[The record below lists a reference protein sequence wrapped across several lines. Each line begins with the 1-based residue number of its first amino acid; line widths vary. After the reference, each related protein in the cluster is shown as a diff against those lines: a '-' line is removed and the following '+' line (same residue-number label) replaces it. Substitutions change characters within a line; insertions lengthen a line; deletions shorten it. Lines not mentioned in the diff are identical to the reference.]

1 MQAAT
6 LRMTLVSRSRL
17 TSHGSSERTPLADFF
32 SILLEPAS
40 ITDVPPADQGITYR
54 SIVSERQ
61 AATCLRCAFITR
73 GSVLSRAVEDEM
85 GTQDRDE

>member
-6 LRMTLVSRSRL
+6 LRMTLVSRL

-40 ITDVPPADQGITYR
+40 PTDVPPHESDLMMTT
-54 SIVSERQ
+54 VP
-61 AATCLRCAFITR
+61 
-73 GSVLSRAVEDEM
+73 VL
-85 GTQDRDE
+85 G